1 MGFGN
6 RKPDVIEGYV
16 ANHLRLF
23 ISMAFGLMV
32 FVGVIAASIFFISVR
47 GAEQT
52 MVPDVRG
59 KELTEALLELQT
71 KELYPRIQ
79 LRYSQSSWDKGQ
91 ILEQEPR
98 AGTIVKAGRR
108 IRLVVSR
115 GVMINTVENYLGR
128 NVDEVRMEL
137 RTLVAEANSAGGAG
151 QPLFILREPFMY
163 EYSSEP
169 AGLILQQNPEPG
181 TGISGSTTLEFVVS
195 RGPRETLRTIPD
207 LTGLSIAE
215 SLAEI
220 GQSGINFIFSWRE
233 PDDGETDGVVV
244 SQEPRGNSQAPTGT
258 QVQLVITPP
267 EDLEAGEVF
276 DIFRYPVPE
285 NPYPMLVRLEALLP
299 NGERRQLITV
309 NYRGGEFTVPYRLPA
324 GTALSLFMLN
334 REMHHETVAVP
345 LDTPALDQ
353 L

>member
-1 MGFGN
+1 MGFVN
-6 RKPDVIEGYV
+6 LNPDAIESYV
-16 ANHLRLF
+16 ANHLKLF

-32 FVGVIAASIFFISVR
+32 FVGIIAVSIFFIAVR

-59 KELTEALLELQT
+59 RELTEALLELQT

-137 RTLVAEANSAGGAG
+137 RTLVAEANSTGGAG

-181 TGISGSTTLEFVVS
+181 TGVSGPTMLDFVVS
-195 RGPRETLRTIPD
+195 RGPRETIRTIPN
-207 LTGLSIAE
+207 LTGLSIEEA
-215 SLAEI
+215 LTEI
-220 GQSGINFIFSWRE
+220 GQSGIDFIFSQRE
-233 PDDGETDGVVV
+233 PGEGEADGVVV
-244 SQEPRGNSQAPTGT
+244 GQEPRGNSQVPTDT
-258 QVQLVITPP
+258 QVQLTVTPS
-267 EDLEAGEVF
+267 EDPEAGEVF
-276 DIFRYPVPE
+276 AIFRYPIPE

-299 NGERRQLITV
+299 SGERRQLITV
-309 NYRGGEFTVPYRLPA
+309 NYRGGEFTVPYRLPV
-324 GTALSLFMLN
+324 GTELSLFMLN
-334 REMHHETVAVP
+334 REMHRETVAAL